1 MEQQTKKS
9 KKEAKD
15 EKLKDQKLE
24 EQVNGMAGQK
34 TNNSSIDRNYDGLA

>member
-1 MEQQTKKS
+1 MEQTKKN

-24 EQVNGMAGQK
+24 EQVSGQLQNFSVK
-34 TNNSSIDRNYDGLA
+34 RIK

>member
-1 MEQQTKKS
+1 MEKPSAKS

-24 EQVNGMAGQK
+24 EQVNFRQYSPVKIIAF
-34 TNNSSIDRNYDGLA
+34 

>member
-1 MEQQTKKS
+1 MEQTKKN

-24 EQVNGMAGQK
+24 EQVNVTA
-34 TNNSSIDRNYDGLA
+34 

>member
-1 MEQQTKKS
+1 MEQTKKN

-24 EQVNGMAGQK
+24 EQVSGQLK
-34 TNNSSIDRNYDGLA
+34 NFSVKRIK

>member
-1 MEQQTKKS
+1 MEQTKKN

-24 EQVNGMAGQK
+24 EQVNAKDKGC
-34 TNNSSIDRNYDGLA
+34 